1 MEEPM
6 QKDQNQ
12 ERGNLPASEK
22 MLWDYLLIIVFVTES
37 ENWITIKSVISQRIR
52 ISSLRTLKIQKNGK
66 SN

>member
-1 MEEPM
+1 M

-37 ENWITIKSVISQRIR
+37 ENWITNKKCHFSED
-52 ISSLRTLKIQKNGK
+52 KNLITK
-66 SN
+66 DT